1 MVAVIKTGHSI
12 YRIVNYNENKAKE
25 GVAECIG
32 AANYPVDHEKMS
44 INMKLKHFL
53 KRMELNE
60 NVKRNSVHI
69 SLNFDVSE
77 HHLSQGKLMNIAD
90 AYMDKL
96 GFEKQPYLI
105 YQHHDAGHPHIHI
118 VTTNIEADGKRID
131 LHHLGIRKSEPAR
144 KYIEKVFGL
153 VRAEEQKKQESKLEA
168 IAAQRVQYGKS
179 QTKRAIQN
187 VLDHVIGQYKY
198 TSLPELNAVLK
209 QYNVQADRGSENS
222 RVFQHKGLLYRVLD
236 ADGKPVGVPIK
247 ASAFYS
253 KPTLQNLEIR
263 FKENESKRMP
273 HKAMVKNAVDLALL
287 GKERLSME
295 GLSRALDREGVSTVF
310 RKNPE
315 GLVYGITYVDHRT
328 KCVFNGSALGKK
340 YSAKAIQ
347 ERCRQEAFLG
357 QKEVFQQSKNQQ
369 ISQQGNA
376 QKGRL
381 LWTLKDS
388 KYIDATI
395 KIPDLEKAVDKI
407 MQPEDPPDFL
417 PYQLKRNKKKKRRKK
432 GIPNNQ

>member
-32 AANYPVDHEKMS
+32 AANYPVDHDKMS

-209 QYNVQADRGSENS
+209 QYNVQADRSSENS

-253 KPTLQNLEIR
+253 K
-263 FKENESKRMP
+263 
-273 HKAMVKNAVDLALL
+273 
-287 GKERLSME
+287 
-295 GLSRALDREGVSTVF
+295 
-310 RKNPE
+310 E